1 MTEDLKY
8 VYLLKCL
15 IKSVKKDQMKKKL
28 WNFFLLKNNSGPL
41 LGDVTDKKRCHFT
54 IFGVRK
60 SQF

>member
-15 IKSVKKDQMKKKL
+15 IKSVKEDQMKKTL
-28 WNFFLLKNNSGPL
+28 DFFLLNNNSGPL
-41 LGDVTDKKRCHFT
+41 LGDVTDKKRYHFT

>member
-15 IKSVKKDQMKKKL
+15 IKSVKKDQMKK
-28 WNFFLLKNNSGPL
+28 NSGIFLLKNNSGPL